1 MLVWSQ
7 VHFRHQR
14 PAQLHDAAEFNDTVG
29 IDGFFWTGRA
39 GFQVMFF
46 HCIDEASLF
55 HLGRRLEN
63 RNLEH
68 VIPALSDMWLSWAG
82 SPANLYSDPAGE
94 FVSDQWLSF
103 LQSHS
108 ISPKLST
115 ESWQKGRVER
125 HGALVKE
132 MLKRYDIGEKPYNPS
147 KSLTLFSEPAFKPKM
162 HSVDT
167 VAIHLNRLS

>member
-1 MLVWSQ
+1 MPVWSQ
-7 VHFRHQR
+7 VPSDTNAPHK
-14 PAQLHDAAEFNDTVG
+14 LHDAAEFNDTVG

-39 GFQVMFF
+39 GFQVMVF

-82 SPANLYSDPAGE
+82 SPANVYSDPAGE

-103 LQSHS
+103 LQNHS
-108 ISPKLST
+108 ISPKTVHGVMAERQGGTTWCIS
-115 ESWQKGRVER
+115 ERDAQKVRYGEDYSIGSRV
-125 HGALVKE
+125 
-132 MLKRYDIGEKPYNPS
+132 
-147 KSLTLFSEPAFKPKM
+147 
-162 HSVDT
+162 
-167 VAIHLNRLS
+167 